1 MPRYAQCWTLQRAS
15 GPELEKL
22 IRAAHALVDLGFHS
36 LAVAELVAL
45 HLQHEE
51 CTVAQTVRQRALH
64 PKRVGR
70 SILLP
75 KHVSHTTPCIKH
87 G

>member
-51 CTVAQTVRQRALH
+51 CSVAQTVA
-64 PKRVGR
+64 P
-70 SILLP
+70 
-75 KHVSHTTPCIKH
+75 TPRTEKGGVQGSLGH
-87 G
+87 FESFEGG